1 MVCLHCPHA
10 AAASTVSLMNGEKHR
25 FFKDEISRKLTHA
38 KAGTVA
44 MANAGTANT
53 NGSQFYITLR
63 DGLED
68 QLDGK
73 NTVFGEVVDGLEVL
87 DVISNAYCDDGGR
100 PYIDIRYV
108 PVVVVFRPPLAPSQE
123 RHVGRIKHTLVIDD
137 PTDDIPGFDE
147 MCPDESP
154 ELVRPTSEVGC
165 CGMRLQG
172 LWHDVHTPLYV
183 QKVVERLQEGD
194 DIDGTNGRTEE
205 EIDEELKRQEA
216 KTRARTLEIVRC
228 IGIPRSVCDVC

>member
-1 MVCLHCPHA
+1 
-10 AAASTVSLMNGEKHR
+10 MNGEKHR

-108 PVVVVFRPPLAPSQE
+108 PCCGGVPSSVGSIS
-123 RHVGRIKHTLVIDD
+123 RTHVGRIKHTLVIDD

-165 CGMRLQG
+165 CGMRLHRWG
-172 LWHDVHTPLYV
+172 CGMTCTRRCTYRKSWSACKRATTSMEPMAARRRRLMRSSNAKKPRLVPARLKLYDAV
-183 QKVVERLQEGD
+183 CS
-194 DIDGTNGRTEE
+194 
-205 EIDEELKRQEA
+205 
-216 KTRARTLEIVRC
+216 TLCV
-228 IGIPRSVCDVC
+228 

>member
-1 MVCLHCPHA
+1 
-10 AAASTVSLMNGEKHR
+10 MNGEKHR

-108 PVVVVFRPPLAPSQE
+108 LAVVVYHRPLAQSQE
-123 RHVGRIKHTLVIDD
+123 RMWAGSST
-137 PTDDIPGFDE
+137 
-147 MCPDESP
+147 
-154 ELVRPTSEVGC
+154 
-165 CGMRLQG
+165 RL
-172 LWHDVHTPLYV
+172 
-183 QKVVERLQEGD
+183 
-194 DIDGTNGRTEE
+194 
-205 EIDEELKRQEA
+205 
-216 KTRARTLEIVRC
+216 
-228 IGIPRSVCDVC
+228 

>member
-10 AAASTVSLMNGEKHR
+10 AAASIVSLMNGEKHR

-108 PVVVVFRPPLAPSQE
+108 PVVVVFHPPLAPSQE
-123 RHVGRIKHTLVIDD
+123 RMWAGSSTRSSSTTRRTTSLALTRCVLTSRQSSCDQLQRLV
-137 PTDDIPGFDE
+137 
-147 MCPDESP
+147 
-154 ELVRPTSEVGC
+154 
-165 CGMRLQG
+165 
-172 LWHDVHTPLYV
+172 
-183 QKVVERLQEGD
+183 VV
-194 DIDGTNGRTEE
+194 
-205 EIDEELKRQEA
+205 
-216 KTRARTLEIVRC
+216 
-228 IGIPRSVCDVC
+228 VCDCRGGDVA